1 MMDGDVC
8 RCRKRYPTGPPG
20 ASVEKGFWVLCLE
33 SAASMLYSFFRRG
46 KRSAKIKKDITQTN
60 EECGCRS
67 KRRRRHP
74 WCQRGPNQR
83 NVVCHRRCCT
93 GLRRRTR
100 GRLSF
105 KVSHP
110 RCEYYFCTK
119 QAERH
124 SLHDC
129 RTSTLEHVGN
139 ALLLGRSEVKSV
151 IALPREHHY
160 NYDHCTYVGEYDGL
174 VGDHFGDEAEYG
186 AEPGEVGEYL
196 GDVGE

>member
-1 MMDGDVC
+1 VDGDVC

-100 GRLSF
+100 GRMI
-105 KVSHP
+105 V
-110 RCEYYFCTK
+110 
-119 QAERH
+119 
-124 SLHDC
+124 
-129 RTSTLEHVGN
+129 
-139 ALLLGRSEVKSV
+139 
-151 IALPREHHY
+151 ALPLLNMSAMLY
-160 NYDHCTYVGEYDGL
+160 CLGDVGEYDGL